1 MAWVALGV
9 SQLVAGIGR
18 PQGSPVAAVG
28 SAAIDRTPPPVKNFA
43 ISAFGSH
50 DKTVL
55 IIGILV
61 VLAVFSAIIGVAAMR
76 SLRYGYIGLAI
87 FAVIG
92 LAAALTRPDASPW
105 DVLPTVIGALAG
117 AYALGLLVRAAGGRA
132 PRGRAIA
139 GTGQAAAPRPGRGR
153 GTAASPTSSCPPT
166 LPCPRPVTPCPRIPG
181 PLPVPRS
188 LRERTSPAPCPGP
201 AAGRRRANRPAPRGS
216 RAAAAS

>member
-9 SQLVAGIGR
+9 GQLVAGIGR

-28 SAAIDRTPPPVKNFA
+28 SAAIDHTPPPVKNFA

-61 VLAVFSAIIGVAAMR
+61 VLAVLSAIIGVAAMR
-76 SLRYGYIGLAI
+76 NLRYGYIGLAI

-117 AYALGLLVRAAGGRA
+117 AYALRLLVRAAGGQV

-139 GTGQAAAPRPGRGR
+139 GTGQAAASRPARSR
-153 GTAASPTSSCPPT
+153 GTA
-166 LPCPRPVTPCPRIPG
+166 
-181 PLPVPRS
+181 
-188 LRERTSPAPCPGP
+188 
-201 AAGRRRANRPAPRGS
+201 RPARFHRARRPFPARARRPCVPAT
-216 RAAAAS
+216 RAACR